1 MPANSVDYAA
11 DETKAAVKD
20 AADSATKMSAEAQ
33 RAFADAAK
41 RIERAVTEGVEQ
53 LRAQTRAY
61 SDTAGQQIDQAQ
73 LYVTERV
80 KERPL
85 AATGAALGV
94 GLLIGLLLGAAAGSS
109 ARR

>member
-11 DETKAAVKD
+11 DDTKAAVKN
-20 AADSATKMSAEAQ
+20 AADSGAKMSAEAQ
-33 RAFADAAK
+33 RSFADAAK
-41 RIERAVTEGVEQ
+41 RIERAVSEGIEQ

-73 LYVTERV
+73 QYASERI

-94 GLLIGLLLGAAAGSS
+94 GVLIGLLLGAASS
-109 ARR
+109 SRR

>member
-1 MPANSVDYAA
+1 MSANSVDYAA
-11 DETKAAVKD
+11 DESKAAVKTASD
-20 AADSATKMSAEAQ
+20 GAAKLSSEAQ
-33 RAFADAAK
+33 RSFADAAK
-41 RIERAVTEGVEQ
+41 RIEKAVTEGIEQ

-61 SDTAGQQIDQAQ
+61 SDTAGQQLDQAQ

-94 GLLIGLLLGAAAGSS
+94 GVLIGLLLASASS
-109 ARR
+109 RR

>member
-1 MPANSVDYAA
+1 MPANSVEHAA
-11 DETKAAVKD
+11 DETKAALNS
-20 AADSATKMSAEAQ
+20 AADSASKLSAEAQ
-33 RAFADAAK
+33 RSFADAAK
-41 RIERAVTEGVEQ
+41 RIERAVSEGMEQ

-61 SDTAGQQIDQAQ
+61 TDTAGQQIDQAQ

-94 GLLIGLLLGAAAGSS
+94 GVLIGLLLSAASS
-109 ARR
+109 RR

>member
-11 DETKAAVKD
+11 DETKAAVNS
-20 AADSATKMSAEAQ
+20 ATESATKMSAEAQ
-33 RAFADAAK
+33 RSFAEAAK
-41 RIERAVTEGVEQ
+41 RFEKVVSEGIEQ

-61 SDTAGQQIDQAQ
+61 TDTAGQQIDQAQ
-73 LYVTERV
+73 QFMTERV

-94 GLLIGLLLGAAAGSS
+94 GVLIGLLLSAASS
-109 ARR
+109 SRR

>member
-1 MPANSVDYAA
+1 MPANSVDHAA
-11 DETKAAVKD
+11 DETKAAVNS
-20 AADSATKMSAEAQ
+20 ATDSVTKMSAEAQ
-33 RAFADAAK
+33 RSFAEAAK
-41 RIERAVTEGVEQ
+41 RIERAVTEGIEQ

-73 LYVTERV
+73 QYMTERV

-94 GLLIGLLLGAAAGSS
+94 GVLIGLLLSAASS
-109 ARR
+109 SRR